1 MTNQAE
7 QAKQWFQEARALCNA
22 DGTPSN
28 PERYFLLMQQAAQ
41 AGHSNA
47 MAYLGRAYYQGYG
60 TPIDLVTSFDW
71 TLKAAEAGITWAM
84 WNVAVDYRNGLGV
97 PKNIPQYAY
106 WVRRAAESNSR
117 MAMYN
122 LGLDYRNGRGV
133 EIDLAQSLFWVSK
146 AATAGHRAAMFDLG
160 NSYEEGRGVDVDLKQ
175 FVFWTRKAADLG
187 DAAAMW
193 NLSWAYGNGRGV
205 KRSKKQHI
213 EWQRRAAAAGDQ
225 WSLWF
230 EARRVMHHPRH
241 GGPAIQAWAK
251 QDGAFKHLLER
262 AGVDAVTQKA
272 LYLGLARLF
281 LDVGQHKLDH
291 HKVTDTPAG
300 IAHFTS
306 HEVLNHL
313 LPFDGGKVVAGRNRL
328 RLYHASYMNDPDEG
342 RYLLKSLRQDEPDLF
357 GSIFDAALLDKDH
370 DGITVGDTRFG
381 VYLCS
386 LTLETDRLDL
396 WRAYGKDGSGISLE
410 LPPALFTA
418 PEIGRSHLFHRD
430 HEGAGSGA
438 DSPASANT
446 LLAVRYGGDDAGED
460 DKKAF
465 LAAKS
470 MLATHMQALAN
481 CMAKVKDV
489 TVRER
494 AKECIHAI
502 VADLLYLYKD
512 PQYRTEREVR
522 LVYACTLDDPYLKLD
537 ERKPGRLYV
546 ETQPV
551 LFTRPG
557 HRVVIGPKAS
567 DKQEKKLEAE
577 YRLSQ
582 HKMLANAAVV
592 FSKVG
597 YR

>member
-1 MTNQAE
+1 MTDLAE
-7 QAKQWFQEARALCNA
+7 QRFHEALSLFDA
-22 DGTPSN
+22 DVMPSD
-28 PERYFLLMQQAAQ
+28 PERFFSLLLQAAN
-41 AGHSNA
+41 AGHRDA
-47 MAYLGRAYYQGYG
+47 MLYLRAAYERGNG
-60 TPIDLVTSFDW
+60 TPIDLKAAFDW
-71 TLKAAEAGITWAM
+71 TLKAAEAGNALAM
-84 WNVAVDYRNGLGV
+84 WNIARA
-97 PKNIPQYAY
+97 YAHG
-106 WVRRAAESNSR
+106 S
-117 MAMYN
+117 
-122 LGLDYRNGRGV
+122 
-133 EIDLAQSLFWVSK
+133 
-146 AATAGHRAAMFDLG
+146 
-160 NSYEEGRGVDVDLKQ
+160 GVDSSQ
-175 FVFWTRKAADLG
+175 EQ
-187 DAAAMW
+187 
-193 NLSWAYGNGRGV
+193 S
-205 KRSKKQHI
+205 I
-213 EWQRRAAAAGDQ
+213 EWQVRAAAAGDP
-225 WSLWF
+225 WALWY
-230 EARRVMHHPRH
+230 EARRLMDDPDH
-241 GGPAIQAWAK
+241 GLKAIGAWAR
-251 QDGAFKHLLER
+251 QDEAFRHLLER
-262 AGVDAVTQKA
+262 AGIDSVTQEA
-272 LYLGLARLF
+272 LYQGLARLL

-291 HKVTDTPAG
+291 HTVTDTPAG

-342 RYLLKSLRQDEPDLF
+342 RYLLKSLRQDESDLF
-357 GSIFDAALLDKDH
+357 GLIFDAALLDNDH

-386 LTLETDRLDL
+386 LTLEMDRLDL

-430 HEGAGSGA
+430 DEGAGSGA

-465 LAAKS
+465 LAAKT

-494 AKECIHAI
+494 ARECIHAI
-502 VADLLYLYKD
+502 VADLLYLYTD

-546 ETQPV
+546 ETRPV